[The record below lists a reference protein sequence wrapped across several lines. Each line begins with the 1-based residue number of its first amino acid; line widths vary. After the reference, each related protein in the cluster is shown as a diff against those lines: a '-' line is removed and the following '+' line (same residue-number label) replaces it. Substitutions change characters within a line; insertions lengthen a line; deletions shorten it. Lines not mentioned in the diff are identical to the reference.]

1 MERRVLGRTGIEV
14 SRLCFGALTI
24 GPLQRNLPLK
34 EGARLIRLAIENGV
48 NFIDTAE
55 LYQTYPYIRRALK
68 GLPPDQVVIATKSYA
83 ATAQAMEKSL
93 KEALTSLG
101 RDYIDIFLLHE
112 QESYFTLK
120 GHEEALFYLQKAKEK
135 GYVRA
140 VGISTHFIAGVRA
153 GMMHPAVEVIHPLI
167 NYRGIGIADGTAEE
181 MLAAISEAYLMGK
194 GLYGM
199 KPLGGGHLGSD
210 FKKAFDFVLGIK
222 ELSAIAVGMKS
233 EIEVIANINYFQ
245 KSEIDGKIEESLKKT
260 ARKLHIE
267 SWCQGCGR
275 CVKVCSQKAL
285 TLGPKGK
292 VRVNQEKCL
301 FCGYCGAHCPHFAI
315 KVI

>member
-1 MERRVLGRTGIEV
+1 LEKRLLGRTGIEV

-24 GPLQRNLPLK
+24 GPLQRNLPI
-34 EGARLIRLAIENGV
+34 EDGARLIRLAIENGV

-55 LYQTYPYIRRALK
+55 LYKTYPYIKRAIK
-68 GLPPDQVVIATKSYA
+68 GIPSDHVVIATKSYA
-83 ATAQAMEKSL
+83 ATAREMEKSL
-93 KEALTSLG
+93 KTVLTSLK

-120 GHEEALFYLQKAKEK
+120 GHEEALFFLQKAKEK

-140 VGISTHFIAGVRA
+140 VGISTHYISGVRA

-167 NYRGIGIADGTAEE
+167 NYRGIGIADGTIQE
-181 MLAAISEAYLMGK
+181 MLEAISEAYLMGK
-194 GLYGM
+194 GIYGM

-210 FKKAFDFVLGIK
+210 FKKAFDFVLGIR
-222 ELSAIAVGMKS
+222 ELAAIAVGMKS
-233 EIEVIANINYFQ
+233 EVEVIANINYFQ
-245 KSEIDGKIEESLKKT
+245 NREISGKIEENLKNLSK
-260 ARKLHIE
+260 KLHIE
-267 SWCQGCGR
+267 NWCQGCGQ
-275 CVKVCSQKAL
+275 CIEVCSQNAL
-285 TLGPKGK
+285 TMGSQGK
-292 VRVNQEKCL
+292 VLVNEEKCL

>member
-1 MERRVLGRTGIEV
+1 MEKRVLGNTGIEV

-24 GPLQRNLPLK
+24 GPLQRNLSLN
-34 EGARLIRLAIENGV
+34 EGARIIRLALEKGV

-55 LYQTYPYIRRALK
+55 LYQTYPYIKKALE
-68 GLPPDQVVIATKSYA
+68 GFPTDRVVIATKSYA
-83 ATAQAMEKSL
+83 ATAQEMEKSL
-93 KEALTSLG
+93 KRALSALG

-120 GHEEALFYLQKAKEK
+120 GHEEALFFLVKAKEK

-140 VGISTHFIAGVRA
+140 VGISTHHIAGVRA

-167 NYRGIGIADGTAEE
+167 NYRGIGIADGSTQE
-181 MLAAISEAYLMGK
+181 MLEAIAEAYLMGK

-245 KSEIDGKIEESLKKT
+245 KGEIDGNIEENLKKLSK
-260 ARKLHIE
+260 KLHIE
-267 SWCQGCGR
+267 SWCQGCGQ
-275 CVKVCSQKAL
+275 CIDACSQKAL
-285 TLGPKGK
+285 ALGPTGK
-292 VRVNQEKCL
+292 IQVNKEKCL
-301 FCGYCGAHCPHFAI
+301 FCGYCGARCPHFAI